1 MKEYV
6 VVPDGLL
13 GKTKELARY
22 LDLSF
27 AYAGVLKPRPTAKKK

>member
-27 AYAGVLKPRPTAKKK
+27 AYAGF

>member
-1 MKEYV
+1 MRCW
-6 VVPDGLL
+6 

-27 AYAGVLKPRPTAKKK
+27 AYAGTLKPKATARKKK